1 MCTDEIAFSAMVG
14 DMCGPR
20 DAREQVISATVALE
34 ISKAI
39 FNKNNNNSIYL

>member
-14 DMCGPR
+14 DMCGP
-20 DAREQVISATVALE
+20 REQVISATVALE